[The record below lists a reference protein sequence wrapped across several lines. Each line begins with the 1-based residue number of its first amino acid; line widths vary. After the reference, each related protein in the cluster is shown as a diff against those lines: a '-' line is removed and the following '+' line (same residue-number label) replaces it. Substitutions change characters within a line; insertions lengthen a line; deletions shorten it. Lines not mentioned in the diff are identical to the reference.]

1 MGSGQDANLLQKIT
15 DIEDTIA
22 RLSRQVATL
31 RLEATATPAAPP
43 AQRPPPPAAGTSQP
57 AAQPSAPIQAVAA
70 QARRAPW
77 SPAINDPVTIRI
89 QGENRDGTIVGFTA
103 KRIKVRVGR
112 VIFTRAANNVHL
124 RTVLVVY

>member
-31 RLEATATPAAPP
+31 RLEATAAPV
-43 AQRPPPPAAGTSQP
+43 QRPPPPAAGTPQP

-89 QGENRDGTIVGFTA
+89 QGENRDGIIVGFTA

-112 VIFTRAANNVHL
+112 AIFTRAANNVHL